1 MLEITVEEVK
11 RKLDAG
17 EPLHLL
23 DVREP
28 EELAICALPGVEH
41 IPMMQLFL
49 GVQRTTANQDAEVVI
64 ICHHGIR
71 SLEAAQFLRRQ
82 GFENAVSMAGGVAAW
97 SQRIDPSFPT
107 Y

>member
-1 MLEITVEEVK
+1 MLEIGVEEVK

-17 EPLHLL
+17 EPIHLL

-28 EELAICALPGVEH
+28 EEIALCAFPGAEH

-49 GVQRTTANQDAEVVI
+49 GIQRTTAEQGAEVVI
-64 ICHHGIR
+64 VCHHGIR

-82 GFENAVSMAGGVAAW
+82 GFEKALSMAGGVEAW
-97 SQRIDPSFPT
+97 SQRIDPGLPR

>member
-17 EPLHLL
+17 EAIHLL

-28 EELAICALPGVEH
+28 EEVATCALPGAEH
-41 IPMMQLFL
+41 IPMLHLFL
-49 GVQRTTANQDAEVVI
+49 GVQRTTAAQEDEVVI
-64 ICHHGIR
+64 YCHHGIR

-82 GFENAVSMAGGVAAW
+82 GFERAVSMAGGVAAC
-97 SQRIDPSFPT
+97 SERIDPSLPT